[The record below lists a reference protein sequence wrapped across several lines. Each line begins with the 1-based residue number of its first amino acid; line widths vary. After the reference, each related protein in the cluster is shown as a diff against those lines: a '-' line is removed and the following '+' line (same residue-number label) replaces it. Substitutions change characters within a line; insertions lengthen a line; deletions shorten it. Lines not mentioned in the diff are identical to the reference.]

1 MRKRKIKRYAGEG
14 DSLVDSGEE
23 KLKQKGLEESK
34 KERVG
39 FLERLRMGNID
50 KPGSEAY
57 EKFGAGRGRA
67 VVAKERETVA
77 AKEREKSAEDTS
89 PMKIRSEYTGT
100 RFGQSTPSEET
111 SKPEIASGMAA
122 GFDAERYLRDSGP
135 KEANAKVS
143 QIKPAPKSRKTSS
156 PSSTSE
162 KTGSGAS
169 GFPVS
174 VGMESASAVMGRGR
188 ATTDGSGVSPLGK
201 YTRDKEASSARN
213 QRKMDLATER
223 VKAGL
228 GYKKGGKVSSASSRA
243 DGIAQR
249 GKTKGRIC

>member
-14 DSLVDSGEE
+14 ESLVDSGEE

-34 KERVG
+34 NERVG

-67 VVAKERETVA
+67 AVAS
-77 AKEREKSAEDTS
+77 KEREKSAEDTS
-89 PMKIRSEYTGT
+89 PMKVRSEYTGT

-111 SKPEIASGMAA
+111 SKPEISSGIAA
-122 GFDAERYLRDSGP
+122 GFDAERYLKESGP
-135 KEANAKVS
+135 QEGGKTTKVS
-143 QIKPAPKSRKTSS
+143 PAKTTRTQKPSE
-156 PSSTSE
+156 PSSGSV

-174 VGMESASAVMGRGR
+174 SAMESASKVMGRGR

-201 YTRDKEASSARN
+201 YTKDKEASSARS